1 MVAVVIDFSEKVEK
15 LLNEPTTFS
24 EIVFDYYLNFIP
36 WINGL
41 LWPLFALIAVIFFTS
56 RMAKDSEIISILAS
70 GVSYYRIMVP
80 FLVASFVLAVLLWA
94 GNNYVIPRSNKIKA
108 TFENTYI
115 WKGNKKTLNEN
126 VHMRIGP
133 NEKIFVRYFRL
144 RDSTMID
151 FRLETFEGGD
161 LTRFLKAKRLKFDN
175 SSGKWTMKDYMIRT
189 FDGLDES
196 IQIETGQELD
206 TLLNFTP
213 EEFIRFSNQ
222 MEMMTSPEIKRY
234 VGDQTSKGI
243 SNPKKF
249 MVEYH
254 RRNADPFTIIILTI
268 IGMSLASR
276 KVRGG
281 LGLNLA
287 LGLLLGS
294 LFVLISKFST
304 TFAYSQAIS
313 PLLGIWI
320 PNIIFTF
327 VAVILLLRAQK

>member
-15 LLNEPTTFS
+15 FLNQPVTFR

-56 RMAKDSEIISILAS
+56 RLAKDSEIIAILAS

-80 FLVASFVLAVLLWA
+80 YLIASSILALLLWV
-94 GNNYVIPRSNKIKA
+94 GNNYVIPESAEIKA

-115 WKGNKKTLNEN
+115 WQGNKKTLNEN
-126 VHMRIGP
+126 VHMRTGP
-133 NEKIFVRYFRL
+133 DEKIFVRYFRS

-151 FRLETFEGGD
+151 FRLETFEDGQF
-161 LTRFLKAKRLKFDN
+161 TRFLKAKRLKFN
-175 SSGKWTMKDYMIRT
+175 SSNGKWTMKDYMIRT
-189 FDGLDES
+189 FDGLNES
-196 IQIETGQELD
+196 LVIESGQELD

-222 MEMMTSPEIKRY
+222 MEMMTSPEIRRY
-234 VGDQTSKGI
+234 VKDQTSKGI
-243 SNPKKF
+243 TNPKKF

-254 RRNADPFTIIILTI
+254 RRNADPVTIIILTI

-304 TFAYSQAIS
+304 TFAYSQALT

-320 PNIIFTF
+320 PNFVFTIIAI
-327 VAVILLLRAQK
+327 VLLERAQK

>member
-1 MVAVVIDFSEKVEK
+1 MVAVVIDFSEKVGKFLDEEISF
-15 LLNEPTTFS
+15 N

-56 RMAKDSEIISILAS
+56 RLAKDSEIISILAS

-80 FLVASFVLAVLLWA
+80 YLIASCFLATLLWV
-94 GNNYVIPRSNKIKA
+94 GNNYIIPISNEKKA

-115 WKGNKKTLNEN
+115 WRGNKKTLNEN
-126 VHMRIGP
+126 VHMRIAP
-133 NEKIFVRYFRL
+133 NEKIFVRYFRQ

-151 FRLETFEGGD
+151 FRLETFEEGQ
-161 LTRFLKAKRLKFDN
+161 LTRFLKAKRLKFNN
-175 SSGKWTMKDYMIRT
+175 SSGKWTMKDYMVRT
-189 FDGLDES
+189 FDGMNES
-196 IQIETGQELD
+196 MEIESGKELD

-222 MEMMTSPEIKRY
+222 MEMMTSPEILNY
-234 VGDQTSKGI
+234 IEDQNEKGI
-243 SNPKKF
+243 TNPKKF
-249 MVEYH
+249 LVEYH

-304 TFAYSQAIS
+304 TFAYSQTLT
-313 PLLGIWI
+313 PLVGIWI
-320 PNIIFTF
+320 PNIIFTI
-327 VAVILLLRAQK
+327 VAIVLLFRAQK